1 MRIVIS
7 GTLIDKPFLNPYLHN
22 YLLSIAPA
30 QPTLPL
36 IQDVTIPTSVG
47 LAWIDVSTGEFYT
60 ERTIIGALQD
70 ELVRISLGSD
80 IPDIWQETHSLLAQL
95 QKVFKN
101 VPGQSPVAEVVL
113 SRAERACIYHRGLP
127 ETALGTSLPR
137 SWRNDA
143 ASPASCRTGAR

>member
-1 MRIVIS
+1 M
-7 GTLIDKPFLNPYLHN
+7 
-22 YLLSIAPA
+22 
-30 QPTLPL
+30 
-36 IQDVTIPTSVG
+36 
-47 LAWIDVSTGEFYT
+47 
-60 ERTIIGALQD
+60 
-70 ELVRISLGSD
+70 RISLGSD

-95 QKVFKN
+95 QKVYKN
-101 VPGQSPVAEVVL
+101 VPGQSPVEEVML